1 MPFKFPA
8 THFSAINRL
17 FLPLLALMLVLCV
30 NLILSPE
37 FFHLEIKDGRLYGSL
52 VDILNRSAPCAL
64 LAIGMSLV
72 IATGGIDLSVGAII
86 AISGA
91 ICANLLNS
99 PFDAL
104 PLVVLAAVSAGLLA
118 GAANGGLVSFLGVQ
132 PIVATLVLMVAGRG
146 IAQLINDGQIVTFQN
161 GTFASIG
168 VGSLFGLPAPVVI
181 VFCLFLLTQLLV
193 RLTALGLF
201 IEATG
206 CNPKACH
213 YAGLNVRTIKFAVY
227 CFSGLCAAVAGIIV
241 TADIQGADA
250 NNAGLW
256 LELDA
261 ILAVVL
267 GGASLAGGRFS
278 LPLTL
283 IGVLIIQTMTTTIIM
298 SGIEPKYNL
307 LIKSLIIVAILL
319 AQSPILNA
327 QLRRLFSGFKPA
339 HGGRI

>member
-1 MPFKFPA
+1 MRNS
-8 THFSAINRL
+8 HLLDNR
-17 FLPLLALMLVLCV
+17 FVLPLGALALVLLI

-37 FFHLEIKDGRLYGSL
+37 FFHLQIKDGRLYGSL
-52 VDILNRSAPCAL
+52 IDVLNRSAPTAL

-91 ICANLLNS
+91 VCANLLGS
-99 PFDAL
+99 SMDSLAL
-104 PLVVLAAVSAGLLA
+104 VLIAGLAAGLVA
-118 GAANGGLVSFLGVQ
+118 GAVNGTLVSLLGIQ

-146 IAQLINDGQIVTFQN
+146 IAQLISDGQIITFQHAN
-161 GTFASIG
+161 FAAIG
-168 VGSLFGLPAPVVI
+168 VGSLLGLPAPVVI
-181 VFCLFLLTQLLV
+181 VLLFALLVQLLV
-193 RLTALGLF
+193 RRTALGLF
-201 IEATG
+201 IEASG
-206 CNPKACH
+206 CNPVASY
-213 YAGLNVRTIKFAVY
+213 YAGVRVRPIKLAVY
-227 CFSGLCAAVAGIIV
+227 CVSGLCAALAGIII

-283 IGVLIIQTMTTTIIM
+283 IGVLIIQAMTTTIIM
-298 SGIEPKYNL
+298 SGIEPRFNL
-307 LIKSLIIVAILL
+307 LIKALLIVVVLL
-319 AQSPILNA
+319 AQSPVLRA
-327 QLRRLFSGFKPA
+327 QLGQLTAGRRTVD
-339 HGGRI
+339 GGRA